1 MLRGE
6 NRSKTLRE
14 NSVIWC
20 IPLNSKYI
28 ALVEK
33 LFLAEVL
40 GINQE
45 NRFVWSQMKWAL
57 TENVNFLQASD
68 EDLQEEPFTGL
79 TSGSLEKRHV
89 FSHRGDKYANNN
101 ETA

>member
-1 MLRGE
+1 
-6 NRSKTLRE
+6 
-14 NSVIWC
+14 
-20 IPLNSKYI
+20 
-28 ALVEK
+28 
-33 LFLAEVL
+33 
-40 GINQE
+40 
-45 NRFVWSQMKWAL
+45 MKWAL

-89 FSHRGDKYANNN
+89 FSHRGDKYANNS